1 MDLGKLDTEH
11 IQKQD
16 CQKMQLQEQIT
27 AIWSHVK
34 DTKRVGSKH
43 VVENPVGCELQAV
56 TLDPFIVEQFQLGL
70 ALIELFM
77 VSLKCINNQRKLALV
92 YYLLNIMATE
102 LFAHSTSDTDT
113 HTHTQKNISQQKQT
127 CRRNRSLYQ

>member
-113 HTHTQKNISQQKQT
+113 HTHKRTFHNKNKPAEET
-127 CRRNRSLYQ
+127 GLFTNN